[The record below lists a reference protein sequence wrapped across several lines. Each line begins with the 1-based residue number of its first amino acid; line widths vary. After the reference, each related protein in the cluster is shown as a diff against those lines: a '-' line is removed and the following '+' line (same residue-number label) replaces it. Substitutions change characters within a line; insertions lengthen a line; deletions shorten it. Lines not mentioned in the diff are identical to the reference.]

1 MVAALASFTFTAID
15 FLFYGQVSDCVNRGH
30 CDTMSMA
37 QSWESDPLSNAKGR
51 WEPPMATQTVAAQDI
66 QKQFEQAGF
75 VVSNAQA
82 DKIEVKKSGCVAYLG
97 YERGKAVY
105 FAPPYFVVHG
115 TNCEL
120 EDRGYQKFWY
130 AKAEGKRFPIRKVDL
145 EILHRFDEE
154 VRYILG
160 LTSLYNESLGST
172 NARTV
177 YDRLTGRPDR

>member
-1 MVAALASFTFTAID
+1 
-15 FLFYGQVSDCVNRGH
+15 
-30 CDTMSMA
+30 
-37 QSWESDPLSNAKGR
+37 
-51 WEPPMATQTVAAQDI
+51 MATQTVAAQDI

-75 VVSNAQA
+75 VAANDSSGR
-82 DKIEVKKSGCVAYLG
+82 IELRKSGCVAFLEKQG
-97 YERGKAVY
+97 GKLIY
-105 FAPPYFVVHG
+105 SGPPSLVVHG
-115 TNCEL
+115 INCEL

-130 AKAEGKRFPIRKVDL
+130 AKAEDKRFPIRKVDL
-145 EILHRFDEE
+145 GILHRFDEE

>member
-1 MVAALASFTFTAID
+1 VTAID
-15 FLFYGQVSDCVNRGH
+15 FSFYGLVSDCVNRRP
-30 CDTMSMA
+30 CATMEMTRNRKSGSA
-37 QSWESDPLSNAKGR
+37 SHLKGR
-51 WEPPMATQTVAAQDI
+51 WNPPMATQTVTAQDI
-66 QKQFEQAGF
+66 QKRFEQAGF
-75 VVSNAQA
+75 VVSTSQGGR
-82 DKIEVKKSGCVAYLG
+82 IEVKKLACVAYVG
-97 YERGKAVY
+97 NEEGKAVY
-105 FAPPYFVVHG
+105 IAPPYFVVRG
-115 TNCEL
+115 IKCEL

-145 EILHRFDEE
+145 EVLHRFDEE